1 MIVLIKRANC
11 LDGWRVNML
20 FALIVMAVIAKIF
33 FNKGYTFERMLPYLL
48 VAGIIAFFIPV
59 GAIIALPF
67 NIIGGIFG
75 TVFGGLGGA
84 FGMIGGVFGIIG
96 GIIGAVFGVIGAT
109 IGIVFGT
116 IGVVFGII
124 SAILV
129 PLLIIFVIVK
139 LVR

>member
-1 MIVLIKRANC
+1 
-11 LDGWRVNML
+11 ML
-20 FALIVMAVIAKIF
+20 FALIVMAVIAKILL
-33 FNKGYTFERMLPYLL
+33 NKGYTFERMLPYLL
-48 VAGIIAFFIPV
+48 VAGIIAYFIPV

-67 NIIGGIFG
+67 KIIGSVFG
-75 TVFGGLGGA
+75 AVFGGLGGA
-84 FGMIGGVFGIIG
+84 LGGILGGIFGVIG
-96 GIIGAVFGVIGAT
+96 GIFGAVFGVLGAT

-116 IGVVFGII
+116 IGIAFGII